1 MDSFH
6 HWGEKQLWQTCECC
20 GEDLSFRARF
30 PMIKREVRTVS
41 GRSSPWSPVIM
52 GQRALMVLF
61 FTWPPVTLTYSGWAG
76 GPPCS
81 SSDHINNST
90 PHPLTVGNHKL
101 SEADAQ
107 YLLDILH
114 LHRCRTQSIYDKLL
128 FLLTLVAIVDKIPE
142 QHLSATRKS
151 IPYTS
156 RWNSINFMTNQLIL
170 WWNLT
175 WKQAL
180 RLTIRTQQ
188 NHSSD
193 YWWYVCFCQSYK
205 DSSIKMRLFHYQ
217 IKVPCGS
224 FKSLFYM
231 TYYRNTEV
239 KESCFW

>member
-1 MDSFH
+1 MHVTSNLFFFIFSLNLNPQLLLKIINLSLNEFLKHSQWRCSVSLMDSFH

-175 WKQAL
+175 W
-180 RLTIRTQQ
+180 
-188 NHSSD
+188 
-193 YWWYVCFCQSYK
+193 
-205 DSSIKMRLFHYQ
+205 
-217 IKVPCGS
+217 
-224 FKSLFYM
+224 
-231 TYYRNTEV
+231 
-239 KESCFW
+239 